1 MNECAYPLFDIIIDD
16 FVSSVCWILGSL
28 GILTWLFLVIVP
40 NKIIILIN
48 LYHLWIINN
57 HNK

>member
-1 MNECAYPLFDIIIDD
+1 MILKMNESTYPLVIIIGGL
-16 FVSSVCWILGSL
+16 VSGVCWILGPL
-28 GILTWLFLVIVP
+28 GILTWLFP
-40 NKIIILIN
+40 NKIIILIH